1 MLLGI
6 SPKKQTRVPFYIREC
21 NLKQTKRYN
30 VGILFVKQ
38 ANVNTLECNKNVF
51 SYSNAYAKNIFLDD
65 DLNKEI
71 DYHYLTETFI
81 FFTNAYFLFPVAYP
95 FYCQLSN

>member
-30 VGILFVKQ
+30 FGILFVKQ

-51 SYSNAYAKNIFLDD
+51 FL
-65 DLNKEI
+65 
-71 DYHYLTETFI
+71 
-81 FFTNAYFLFPVAYP
+81 
-95 FYCQLSN
+95 